1 MIASP
6 GPAPETPGMGR
17 TTPRRSLFWKVAA
30 ILVGMQIVIGL
41 LAVALS
47 AYFAYDAALVLVE
60 NSVRL
65 RLDGLAEEV
74 ELRVPDLSEGL
85 TSVPDPLVNDLSTR
99 FPDPV
104 TIIDERGRTVLVVRP
119 NPTVFSEI
127 DVAEVRSTLPAD
139 VPALLETGDV
149 IVNVDGPSFGLAPLY
164 DAAGFLAGG
173 VLVSPLENSI
183 GRELAGTRAAL
194 YRAVFVVSLVAG
206 LAALVIGALLTWRII
221 RPLRSMTG
229 QVERIGQGDY
239 GVRLPHERSDEFG
252 RLSDAINAMAAQVE
266 HSFETLRA
274 TDRLRR
280 DLVANIG
287 HDLRTPLT
295 AMRGYVD
302 EARRAL
308 SERDA
313 ETAIEML
320 VTASEQTKYITALVE
335 DLFEL
340 SLLDSP
346 RPPLRLEPV
355 PLGELAREAATSHQ
369 RLINSAG
376 CSFDVTIE
384 EGLPVVQA
392 DGVRLLRVLNNLLDN
407 ARKHTPKG
415 SRVSLRAARE
425 ASEVAISISDSGP
438 GVDPKT
444 LANLFDRYYRGEG
457 PRTREGT
464 GTGLGL
470 AISKAIAEAHG
481 GRLQAH
487 SIIGE
492 GSTFTLFVPILQT

>member
-1 MIASP
+1 MTAGP
-6 GPAPETPGMGR
+6 GPVPEMPVLGR
-17 TTPRRSLFWKVAA
+17 STPRRSLFWKVAA
-30 ILVGMQIVIGL
+30 LLVGMQIVIGL

-60 NSVRL
+60 NGIRL

-104 TIIDERGRTVLVVRP
+104 TIIDDSGQPVLVVRP
-119 NPTVFSEI
+119 NPAVFPEI
-127 DVAEVRSTLPAD
+127 GLAERPSTLPAD
-139 VPALLETGDV
+139 LRTMLETGDV
-149 IVNVDGPSFGLAPLY
+149 IVSVDGASFGLAPLY

-173 VLVSPLENSI
+173 VLVNPLENSI

-206 LAALVIGALLTWRII
+206 LAALLIGALLTWRII

-239 GVRLPHERSDEFG
+239 AVRLPHERSDEFG

-266 HSFETLRA
+266 HSFESLRA

-295 AMRGYVD
+295 VMRGYVD

-308 SERDA
+308 GERDA

-320 VTASEQTKYITALVE
+320 DTASEQTKYITALVE

-355 PLGELAREAATSHQ
+355 PLGELAREAASSQQ
-369 RLINSAG
+369 RLIDAAG
-376 CSFDVTIE
+376 CFFDVTIE

-407 ARKHTPKG
+407 ARKHTPRG
-415 SRVSLRAARE
+415 SQVSLRAARQG
-425 ASEVAISISDSGP
+425 SDVAFSISDSGQ
-438 GVDPKT
+438 GIDPKT
-444 LANLFDRYYRGEG
+444 RANLFDRYSRGEG

-487 SIIGE
+487 STLGE
-492 GSTFTLFVPILQT
+492 GSTFTLFVPVHKT

>member
-1 MIASP
+1 MRRATS
-6 GPAPETPGMGR
+6 
-17 TTPRRSLFWKVAA
+17 RRSVFWKVAA
-30 ILVGMQIVIGL
+30 ILVGVQVVIGL

-47 AYFAYDAALVLVE
+47 AYFAYDAGLVLVE
-60 NSVRL
+60 NSIRL

-74 ELRVPDLSEGL
+74 ELRVPNLSEGL
-85 TSVPDPLVNDLSTR
+85 TSVPAALVNDLSTR

-104 TIIDERGRTVLVVRP
+104 TILDDEGQPVLVVRP
-119 NPTVFSEI
+119 NPTVFP
-127 DVAEVRSTLPAD
+127 EVEPAATPANMPGELRSR
-139 VPALLETGDV
+139 LETGDV
-149 IVNVDGPSFGLAPLY
+149 IVNLEGVSFGLAPLY

-173 VLVSPLENSI
+173 VLVSPLDNSL
-183 GRELAGTRAAL
+183 GRELAGTRTAL

-206 LAALVIGALLTWRII
+206 LAALLIGGLLTWRII

-239 GVRLPHERSDEFG
+239 GARLPRDRSDEFG

-266 HSFETLRA
+266 HSFESLRA

-308 SERDA
+308 EERDA
-313 ETAIEML
+313 ETAILML
-320 VTASEQTKYITALVE
+320 DTARDQTKYITALVE

-340 SLLDSP
+340 ALLDSP

-355 PLGELAREAATSHQ
+355 PLGELVRQAGTAHQ
-369 RLINSAG
+369 GLIASAG
-376 CSFDVTIE
+376 RTLVVTIE
-384 EGLPVVQA
+384 EKLPVVQA
-392 DGVRLLRVLNNLLDN
+392 DGLRLLRVLNNLLDN
-407 ARKHTPKG
+407 ARKHTPVG
-415 SRVSLRAARE
+415 SEVTLRAAHE
-425 ASEVAISISDSGP
+425 GTEVAISVADSGP
-438 GVDPKT
+438 GVDAES
-444 LANLFDRYYRGEG
+444 LAHLFDRYYRGDG
-457 PRTREGT
+457 PRTREGA

-470 AISKAIAEAHG
+470 AISRAIAEAHG
-481 GRLQAH
+481 GTLEAQ
-487 SIIGE
+487 STLGE
-492 GSTFTLFVPILQT
+492 GATFTLYVPVPETRRA